1 MCHDHSS
8 APGRPFGLGRR
19 ERPTRNRFMCR
30 PSPRLCIVLFRGTLA
45 KEGRPTWDAALD
57 RLKRAAESSRLVD
70 QEGAEVADG
79 RHGPAGGHP
88 NTPLP
93 PVRHMARQ
101 SSRVQSAGNLPPS
114 TPTPSTNRTRP
125 IAFSAFSQPPSGAF
139 RPTPFSDLLRELHGA
154 GHPWFLS
161 HCSRHNQALSA

>member
-1 MCHDHSS
+1 VSRSFLCSRQTVLSGAPRAPNAEPFHVPAQSMPLYCAPSRNFGQGGS
-8 APGRPFGLGRR
+8 ANVG
-19 ERPTRNRFMCR
+19 
-30 PSPRLCIVLFRGTLA
+30 
-45 KEGRPTWDAALD
+45 AALD

-101 SSRVQSAGNLPPS
+101 SSRVQSAGSLPPS

-139 RPTPFSDLLRELHGA
+139 PTTPFSDLLRELHGA